1 MYYGGDYNPEQW
13 PSELWPRDAELMR
26 AAGVNLVSLGMFS
39 WSRIQP
45 AEGEFDF
52 GWLDEVIGIL
62 HAHGVAVNLATAT
75 ASPPPWA
82 THRYPEMLPQLADG
96 TVLWPGSRQHYA
108 VTSPVYRRLALELVT
123 TIAGR
128 YAGHPAVVMWHVNN
142 EYGCHVPYDYSDNA
156 RDAFQGWLHRR
167 YGDIGTLNTAWGTDF
182 WSQRYTSFEQVLP
195 PRSAPYSQNPAALLD
210 FRRFTS
216 DATLELLVME
226 REAIAASGATQP
238 VTTNFMGPFP
248 ALDYWRWADELDL
261 IADDSYP
268 DPADPESFRRA
279 AFTRDLMRSLGGGK
293 PWVLM
298 EQATNAVN
306 WRPANAPKA
315 PGQMAALSMQAV
327 ARGAGGVMF
336 FQWRQSRSGSEK
348 FHSAMLPHAG
358 TQTRTWR
365 EVVRLGAELTRL
377 PEIAMTAAD
386 VRVAL
391 LFDWD
396 NLWAVSNPDHPV
408 ELDYTDIVVRW
419 YAAIHRQHVQ
429 VDIRKA
435 DHDLSAYDVVL
446 APVQYLLPAAAAAN
460 LAGYVRGGGHLLV
473 AGFTDIVD
481 EHDAFREGGFL
492 TQLGPTLGIRLED
505 FGALPGRS
513 RVSFRLDGSD
523 HTGTTYAE
531 EIEPAGATVLARFST
546 GRAEDRPAFT
556 RHLAGVGAAYYLA
569 TLPDDHGMQA
579 VTRHVF
585 ARAGVTGVLAAAHPD
600 VEAIRAGEH
609 LVVINH
615 GEQARVV
622 ALGSGHVLDDVPV
635 TELRLE
641 PYGYTVV
648 QGPLDPPAR
657 TTGAQ
662 PAGGTPVISMATR
675 SAPPTARVRPSGA
688 TG

>member
-62 HAHGVAVNLATAT
+62 HDHGIAVNLATAT

-82 THRYPEMLPQLADG
+82 THHYPDMLPQLADG
-96 TVLWPGSRQHYA
+96 TVLWPGSRQHFA
-108 VTSPVYRRLALELVT
+108 ATSPVYRRLALELVT
-123 TIAGR
+123 AVAER

-156 RDAFQGWLHRR
+156 RDAFQGWLRRR
-167 YGDIGTLNTAWGTDF
+167 YGDVGTLNTAWGTDF
-182 WSQRYTSFEQVLP
+182 WSQRYTAFEQVLP

-226 REAIAASGATQP
+226 RDAIRGAGAAQP
-238 VTTNFMGPFP
+238 ITTNFMGPFH

-268 DPADPESFRRA
+268 DPADPQSFRRA

-293 PWVLM
+293 PWILM
-298 EQATNAVN
+298 EQAANAVN

-327 ARGAGGVMF
+327 ARGASGVMF

-358 TQTRTWR
+358 TETRTWR
-365 EVVRLGAELTRL
+365 EVVRLGAELSPL
-377 PEIAMTAAD
+377 PEIAMSPGD
-386 VRVAL
+386 VKVAL

-408 ELDYTDIVVRW
+408 ELDYTDIVLRW

-429 VDIRKA
+429 VDIRTA
-435 DHDLSAYDVVL
+435 GHDLSAYDVVI
-446 APVQYLLPAAAAAN
+446 APLQYLLPAAAGTN
-460 LAGYVRGGGHLLV
+460 LIDYVRRGGHLLV

-481 EHDAFREGGFL
+481 EHDAFRDGGFL

-505 FGALPGRS
+505 FGALPECDG
-513 RVSFRLDGSD
+513 VSFRLDGAD

-531 EIEPAGATVLARFST
+531 EIQLAGATPLARFST
-546 GRAEDRPAFT
+546 GRPSDQPAFT
-556 RHLAGVGAAYYLA
+556 SHRAGAGVAYYLA
-569 TLPDDHGMQA
+569 TLPDDDGMRA

-585 ARAGVTGVLAAAHPD
+585 ARAGVTGVLPGAHPD
-600 VEAIRAGEH
+600 VEAIRAGGY

-615 GEQARVV
+615 TDRHHAVT
-622 ALGSGHVLDDVPV
+622 LDRHYVSDNAPV
-635 TELRLE
+635 TEVEL
-641 PYGYTVV
+641 PPFGYAVLCRPSEAATNASDRQHV
-648 QGPLDPPAR
+648 PAR
-657 TTGAQ
+657 AHGSV
-662 PAGGTPVISMATR
+662 G
-675 SAPPTARVRPSGA
+675 
-688 TG
+688 

>member
-13 PSELWPRDAELMR
+13 PSDVWPRDADLMR

-52 GWLDEVIGIL
+52 DWLDEVIGLL
-62 HAHGVAVNLATAT
+62 HTHDIAVNLATAT
-75 ASPPPWA
+75 ASPPSWA

-108 VTSPVYRRLALELVT
+108 VTSPVYRRLARELVT
-123 TIAGR
+123 TIARR
-128 YAGHPAVVMWHVNN
+128 YADHPAVVMWHVNN
-142 EYGCHVPYDYSDNA
+142 EFGCHVPYDYSDNA
-156 RDAFQGWLHRR
+156 RDAFQAWLRRR
-167 YGDIGTLNTAWGTDF
+167 YGDVDALNAAWGTDF
-182 WSQRYTSFEQVLP
+182 WSQRYTAFEQVLP
-195 PRSAPYSQNPAALLD
+195 PRTAPYSQNPAAVLD

-216 DATLELLVME
+216 DATLELLIME
-226 REAIAASGATQP
+226 RDAIRAAGAAQP
-238 VTTNFMGPFP
+238 ITTNFMGPFH
-248 ALDYWRWADELDL
+248 ALDYWRWAGEVDF

-268 DPADPESFRRA
+268 DPADPQSFRRA

-293 PWVLM
+293 PWILM

-315 PGQMAALSMQAV
+315 PGQMAALSIQAV
-327 ARGAGGVMF
+327 ARGATGVMF

-365 EVVRLGAELTRL
+365 EVVRLGAELPTL
-377 PEIAMTAAD
+377 PKMAMTADD
-386 VRVAL
+386 VKVAL

-419 YAAIHRQHVQ
+419 YAAIHRQHIQ

-435 DHDLSAYDVVL
+435 DHDLSGYDVVI
-446 APVQYLLPAAAAAN
+446 APLQYLLPAAAGAN
-460 LAGYVRGGGHLLV
+460 LVDYVRRGGHLLV

-481 EHDAFREGGFL
+481 EHDAFRDGGFL

-505 FGALPGRS
+505 FGALPDGS
-513 RVSFRLDGSD
+513 SVSFRLDDSD
-523 HTGTTYAE
+523 QVGATYAE
-531 EIEPAGATVLARFST
+531 QIEPAGATVLARFSA
-546 GRAEDRPAFT
+546 GRPNGAPAFT
-556 RHLAGVGAAYYLA
+556 SHRAGAGTAYYLA
-569 TLPDDHGMQA
+569 TLPDDQGMQA
-579 VTRHVF
+579 VTRYVF
-585 ARAGVTGVLAAAHPD
+585 DRAGVAEVLPAAHPD

-615 GEQARVV
+615 GERHRVV
-622 ALGSGHVLDDVPV
+622 SLDSTHVLGDAPV
-635 TELRLE
+635 AELELE
-641 PYGYTVV
+641 PYGYAVV
-648 QGPLDPPAR
+648 QRQRLAVWPSVALPVTSTATRPAWPTAAVR
-657 TTGAQ
+657 PG
-662 PAGGTPVISMATR
+662 GGT
-675 SAPPTARVRPSGA
+675 G
-688 TG
+688 